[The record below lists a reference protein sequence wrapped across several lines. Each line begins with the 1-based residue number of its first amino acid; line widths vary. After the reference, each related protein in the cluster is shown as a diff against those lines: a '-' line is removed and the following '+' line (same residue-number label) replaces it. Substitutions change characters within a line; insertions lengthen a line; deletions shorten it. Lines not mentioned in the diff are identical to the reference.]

1 MRLRQYLIEAAQT
14 LQKAGADSP
23 RLCAQVLVEKVLR
36 LDRLACVMQAERQL
50 STHEIQTLD
59 TLLARR
65 AAGEPLAHITGS
77 KEFYGRDFSVTP
89 HTLIPRP
96 ETELLVDK
104 ALAAAREMVSAGNWP
119 DSSDWAAGH
128 DVQLRKP
135 ESMSTGRGPCFADLG
150 CGSGCIGITLALELP
165 HWQGVLADI
174 SLQAVAT
181 ARHNA
186 ARLGAQ
192 DRLTCLAGDMTR
204 PPLSRG
210 AYAMLVSNPPYI
222 AESERGMVM
231 EEVLA
236 HEPHGALFSPD
247 HGLAHLFA
255 ATRAAAWALMPG
267 GRILLEHGAAQ
278 GADTRRLLRQH
289 GLFEAP
295 VTHRDMAGLERC
307 TVACRTERPI

>member
-50 STHEIQTLD
+50 SAHEIQTLD

-77 KEFYGRDFSVTP
+77 KEFYGRDFAVTP